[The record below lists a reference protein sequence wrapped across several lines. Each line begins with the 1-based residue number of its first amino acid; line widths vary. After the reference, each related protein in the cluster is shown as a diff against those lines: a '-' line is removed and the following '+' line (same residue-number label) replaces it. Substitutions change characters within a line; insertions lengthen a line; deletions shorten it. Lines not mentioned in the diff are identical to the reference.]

1 MAKTIMNYISC
12 GTEKNETL
20 VFLHGFMGS
29 SQSLA
34 SLMTPLSDRCRCIA
48 FDLPGHGKSL
58 FAKIDPNGKLNT
70 VEDVACLILRD
81 LDALGIDR
89 FSLYGYSMGGRIA
102 QNITILA
109 PQRITCLIMES
120 VSFGIEDT
128 DERQARYERDQ
139 HLLSGIK
146 TKADF
151 AAFLAGWHNLP
162 LFRTL
167 PGTPLYRL
175 LIDEKL
181 DNDISELRQALKI
194 MSVGHHPCF
203 AESLSRLSI
212 PMFYF
217 CGEKDEAYS
226 SVAIS
231 VKKLLPGL
239 RVTVFK
245 GASHNIHA
253 QYPDAVVRCLK
264 EVLVA
269 FRGVCYDCTS
279 LH

>member
-1 MAKTIMNYISC
+1 MAKTILNYISC
-12 GTEKNETL
+12 GSEKNDTI

-29 SQSLA
+29 SQSLS
-34 SLMTPLSDRCRCIA
+34 SLMMPFSDKYYCLA

-58 FAKIDPNGKLNT
+58 FTKIDPDEKLNT
-70 VEDVACLILRD
+70 VEDVARLILHD

-89 FSLYGYSMGGRIA
+89 FSLYGYSMGGRVA
-102 QNITILA
+102 QNIAILA
-109 PQRITCLIMES
+109 PQRITGLIMES
-120 VSFGIEDT
+120 ASFGIEDA

-151 AAFLAGWHNLP
+151 AAFLADWHNLP
-162 LFRTL
+162 LFQTL
-167 PGTPLYRL
+167 PGTPLYQM

-194 MSVGHHPCF
+194 MSVGHHPYF
-203 AESLSRLSI
+203 AESLSHLSI

-226 SVAIS
+226 STALA
-231 VKKLLPGL
+231 VKKLLPSL

-245 GASHNIHA
+245 NASHNIHA
-253 QYPDAVVRCLK
+253 QYSSAVVNCLSEALEDLECGGK
-264 EVLVA
+264 TL
-269 FRGVCYDCTS
+269 
-279 LH
+279 L